1 VSEDR
6 LRVWTARFLAP
17 AAFFFAAVV
26 LILLVQNGLG
36 SEGSGNEST
45 TPTTVPT
52 QPTGTG
58 SATTTMGS
66 RPARRRFYRVQAGD
80 TLDSIAVQFETTVEE
95 LLRLNPG
102 IDPLALSPGQ
112 RIRTR

>member
-1 VSEDR
+1 MSEDR

-36 SEGSGNEST
+36 SEGSRDEST
-45 TPTTVPT
+45 TPTTAPT
-52 QPTGTG
+52 QATGTDG
-58 SATTTMGS
+58 TTTTTGS
-66 RPARRRFYRVQAGD
+66 RPARRRFYRVRAGD
-80 TLDSIAVQFETTVEE
+80 TLDSIAVRFETTVEE

-102 IDPLALSPGQ
+102 IDPLALTTGQ
-112 RIRTR
+112 RIRVR

>member
-6 LRVWTARFLAP
+6 LRVWAARFLAP
-17 AAFFFAAVV
+17 AAFLFAAVV

-36 SEGSGNEST
+36 SEGSGTDAT

-52 QPTGTG
+52 QASGTG
-58 SATTTMGS
+58 GGTTTGS
-66 RPARRRFYRVQAGD
+66 RPARRRFYRVRGGD
-80 TLDSIAVQFETTVEE
+80 TLDSIAFQFRTTVEE
-95 LLRLNPG
+95 LVRLNPG

-112 RIRTR
+112 RIRVR

>member
-58 SATTTMGS
+58 GATTTGS
-66 RPARRRFYRVQAGD
+66 RPTRRRFYRVQGGD

-112 RIRTR
+112 RIRVR